1 MAELSAAE
9 ILHAQLN
16 HEVATA
22 KQDVDLAQ
30 MEHTQLSPVIE
41 NLAEAVCRR
50 WWLGRMLK
58 KPEAVDMTAL
68 QERMRQRGEALQKA
82 TMAMITQQG
91 GVDVGALN
99 IAVFSISAE
108 VNALWG
114 ALIEAGMMT
123 SRNRQDYMDAAV
135 ENLCQRVNEQAKK
148 IVVAGSARAS

>member
-16 HEVATA
+16 HEVAQA
-22 KQDVDLAQ
+22 KAPFDPDLGLAV
-30 MEHTQLSPVIE
+30 ES
-41 NLAEAVCRR
+41 LAEAVCRR

-68 QERMRQRGEALQKA
+68 KERMRQRGEALQKA
-82 TMAMITQQG
+82 TLAMITQQG

-123 SRNRQDYMDAAV
+123 PRNRQDYMDAAV
-135 ENLCQRVNEQAKK
+135 DNLCQRVNEQAKK